1 TIGHQTPKT
10 SPVSIRSA
18 LPRSRITPTPRMIPP
33 KKTRPQFMFPTVLG
47 TRYSLP
53 GKSQEKEEAPA
64 EPGPFEVPGT
74 RYGVGRR
81 PARSVLDVEGAD
93 GAAPLGDGGL
103 VLHQLGEVAGD
114 LDLAGHES
122 HLGVHLTL
130 GDGGGGVVGLLDGHV
145 GRFETAEGHG
155 GLAVLGREVVV
166 DRPVGAVLG
175 LELDT
180 EAGGADGVLPAVV
193 LVEHA
198 GDIGGP
204 LFG

>member
-1 TIGHQTPKT
+1 TAARPESMGTPPATPRMAATAQGRGLARKDATPATTRTIGHQTPQP
-10 SPVSIRSA
+10 SPESIRFA

-47 TRYSLP
+47 TRYSVP

-122 HLGVHLTL
+122 HLGVHLAL
-130 GDGGGGVVGLLDGHV
+130 GDGGGGVVGLLDGHI
-145 GRFETAEGHG
+145 GRF
-155 GLAVLGREVVV
+155 
-166 DRPVGAVLG
+166 
-175 LELDT
+175 
-180 EAGGADGVLPAVV
+180 
-193 LVEHA
+193 
-198 GDIGGP
+198 
-204 LFG
+204 

>member
-1 TIGHQTPKT
+1 MGHQTPKT

-33 KKTRPQFMFPTVLG
+33 KKTRPQFMSPTVLG
-47 TRYSLP
+47 TRYSVP
-53 GKSQEKEEAPA
+53 GKDVRKRKRPRRSRGLFQ
-64 EPGPFEVPGT
+64 VPGT

-180 EAGGADGVLPAVV
+180 EAGGDRKSVV
-193 LVEHA
+193 
-198 GDIGGP
+198 
-204 LFG
+204 